1 MQKLTQAEYLPTHKL
16 KLFDRHKRFH
26 TYIKAGI
33 EMIPAFIYSMARNE
47 ALATIVDINL
57 PREKLFT
64 SELAFAYGFDNA
76 SGIEADRF

>member
-1 MQKLTQAEYLPTHKL
+1 MQKLTQAEYLPSHKQ
-16 KLFDRHKRFH
+16 KLFDGQRRARICK
-26 TYIKAGI
+26 KAGI
-33 EMIPAFIYSMARNE
+33 EMIPAFIYSMDCNE
-47 ALATIVDINL
+47 ALVTMVDTNL